1 MAQPINYLL
10 DVQDPMTAALKG
22 YQVGAAFK
30 DKRIKQQQALQM
42 QQDLAELSSNP
53 NASSEDFSKMMV
65 KYPELSDHFKKSWD
79 VLNEGQKEQRLG
91 QLSQVYSAL
100 ETENPEIAIS
110 LLEDQKQAAT
120 NSGLMDEAKKA
131 ETMQEMI
138 KMKPEAAKTMSRM
151 ALSTVLGPDKF
162 ASTFE
167 TLTRS
172 RGEKIGTYKFNDKVG
187 MINTTTGELV
197 TSIKDLGLP
206 TSNPEK
212 KFDQEDKLRKDF
224 NGITKDFR
232 SVRDSISRVRSSA
245 EEPSAAGDL
254 ALIFN
259 YMKILDPGS
268 TVREGE
274 FANAQN
280 SAGVPDI
287 IRAQYNRIASGK
299 RLSDTQRKDFVGRA
313 NKLFDKRQMQY
324 KKTSKEYEKLS
335 KRYGLSPENIVLDL
349 DIVEDVKNEGV
360 EPSQPSTTQPVQGA
374 ELEVTDEQINA
385 VLNKYRD

>member
-1 MAQPINYLL
+1 
-10 DVQDPMTAALKG
+10 
-22 YQVGAAFK
+22 
-30 DKRIKQQQALQM
+30 
-42 QQDLAELSSNP
+42 
-53 NASSEDFSKMMV
+53 
-65 KYPELSDHFKKSWD
+65 
-79 VLNEGQKEQRLG
+79 
-91 QLSQVYSAL
+91 
-100 ETENPEIAIS
+100 
-110 LLEDQKQAAT
+110 
-120 NSGLMDEAKKA
+120 
-131 ETMQEMI
+131 
-138 KMKPEAAKTMSRM
+138 
-151 ALSTVLGPDKF
+151 
-162 ASTFE
+162 
-167 TLTRS
+167 
-172 RGEKIGTYKFNDKVG
+172 
-187 MINTTTGELV
+187 
-197 TSIKDLGLP
+197 
-206 TSNPEK
+206 
-212 KFDQEDKLRKDF
+212 
-224 NGITKDFR
+224 
-232 SVRDSISRVRSSA
+232 
-245 EEPSAAGDL
+245 
-254 ALIFN
+254 
-259 YMKILDPGS
+259 MKILDPGS

>member
-1 MAQPINYLL
+1 
-10 DVQDPMTAALKG
+10 
-22 YQVGAAFK
+22 
-30 DKRIKQQQALQM
+30 
-42 QQDLAELSSNP
+42 
-53 NASSEDFSKMMV
+53 
-65 KYPELSDHFKKSWD
+65 
-79 VLNEGQKEQRLG
+79 
-91 QLSQVYSAL
+91 
-100 ETENPEIAIS
+100 
-110 LLEDQKQAAT
+110 
-120 NSGLMDEAKKA
+120 
-131 ETMQEMI
+131 MI